1 MWILGLFKFTKS
13 WNVGSKVWVKSTHSA
28 VLIVVIG
35 PTMDNLSYVSP
46 RKSNIRIKEGENSIS
61 PHMFI
66 CILCDRFIFSSRFYE
81 QYLQVLLRHLSLRLL
96 YVF

>member
-1 MWILGLFKFTKS
+1 MS
-13 WNVGSKVWVKSTHSA
+13 GSKVWVKSTHSA

-61 PHMFI
+61 PSHVYLYLMRQVYFFFTF
-66 CILCDRFIFSSRFYE
+66 LRTVFTSTVKASFTSS
-81 QYLQVLLRHLSLRLL
+81 SLRVLDHSQG
-96 YVF
+96 